1 MRLLKSNKV
10 LSIVN
15 SYIVDSPQPS
25 NISYMWN
32 FGSLLATCLGIQIV
46 TGVILAMH
54 YTPNVDLAFISVEHI
69 MRDVNY
75 GWMIRYLH
83 ANTASFF
90 FIFVYLHIARGMYYG
105 SYKSPRILP
114 WSIGVIIL
122 VLMMGTAFLGYVLPY
137 GQMSLWGATVI
148 TNMLSAI
155 PWIGQDFVQF
165 VWGGLN
171 SVEPCNSDITLKI
184 LLDAGKSTLLAS
196 AYFRID
202 KNSDV
207 KIADTSGQSAEVDN
221 EKSAS
226 QRLNAENLYAYLVG
240 LIEGDGWFTI
250 SKNGKYLTYEMGI
263 EMNIRDIQLLYKIK
277 AWLGRGII
285 IIHKDNN
292 DNPKSRTY
300 RIRNKSHLKNIILP
314 IFDQYPILS
323 MKKYDYLRF
332 RDCLLSGIIMSVNLT
347 PYVRPREV
355 VSFDESNSMLSLSYF
370 SAWLVGFIE
379 AEGCFSI
386 YTRTNHFSKIA
397 SFDIAQTGAMNVITA
412 VKIKLGLKQKV
423 IVDKTNCS
431 KLKVS
436 SVRSIENVTHFMQ
449 NAPFKLQ
456 GYKKLQYLLWLKE
469 LRQITRY
476 SSKFNIP
483 QKY

>member
-1 MRLLKSNKV
+1 
-10 LSIVN
+10 
-15 SYIVDSPQPS
+15 
-25 NISYMWN
+25 
-32 FGSLLATCLGIQIV
+32 
-46 TGVILAMH
+46 
-54 YTPNVDLAFISVEHI
+54 
-69 MRDVNY
+69 
-75 GWMIRYLH
+75 
-83 ANTASFF
+83 
-90 FIFVYLHIARGMYYG
+90 
-105 SYKSPRILP
+105 
-114 WSIGVIIL
+114 
-122 VLMMGTAFLGYVLPY
+122 
-137 GQMSLWGATVI
+137 
-148 TNMLSAI
+148 
-155 PWIGQDFVQF
+155 
-165 VWGGLN
+165 
-171 SVEPCNSDITLKI
+171 
-184 LLDAGKSTLLAS
+184 
-196 AYFRID
+196 
-202 KNSDV
+202 
-207 KIADTSGQSAEVDN
+207 
-221 EKSAS
+221 
-226 QRLNAENLYAYLVG
+226 
-240 LIEGDGWFTI
+240 
-250 SKNGKYLTYEMGI
+250 
-263 EMNIRDIQLLYKIK
+263 MNIRDIQLLYKIK

-292 DNPKSRTY
+292 DQPKSRTY

-332 RDCLLSGIIMSVNLT
+332 RDCLLSGIIMSVNLR

-456 GYKKLQYLLWLKE
+456 GYKKLQYLLWLKK
-469 LRQITRY
+469 LRRITRY